1 MKIAFHNFL
10 TTLRRYKASS
20 LLNVI
25 GLTLAFTAFYVIMV
39 QVRWELTFNRA
50 IPDAGRIYL
59 IAPLSPFDETG
70 HSITSPRPDGDQV
83 IAQSPEIEAGG
94 CIRIWNWEQPVW
106 VRRGGDLLR
115 LQGSFNEVSAGF
127 IEAMGLQ
134 TLEGDLKAL
143 KQPNS
148 VALSRAQS
156 ERLGLRVGD
165 VLWFGDEE
173 NRRPEVQKE
182 VVAVYEDFPAN
193 STFADVVGLQDVGDQ
208 DLDSPNNWNDC
219 YFVRLQPAAD
229 PEAVARR
236 WSEFHLTIY
245 HDYLERMAAVWNE
258 EISEEEMNDPRAC
271 TLIPLDELYFDR
283 RIAGDT
289 EDFPIGSATLTYSL
303 LSVAVLIILIALIN
317 FVNFFFALLP
327 VRLRSVN
334 ILKVFGAPSASLRF
348 SFLFEAFGF
357 MLLAQL
363 CAWYVSIA
371 LKGTEFASYVS
382 SSLALSDNLPVLGI
396 SLGVSLVAAL
406 VAGSFPAWYIT
417 SFNPAMAAKG
427 SFVGSTAGRRFRFVL
442 LGVQFIVSI
451 GLITFSICTLLQQRY
466 VRRFDLGF
474 DHERILAFDFPSS
487 KLTNPDSF
495 DTFASSLQTDP
506 QIVGVTASG
515 NRFVAEAISVF
526 GRKINDEEVGIHVRF
541 VRSNF
546 LDVLGIPVVAGE
558 GFRPEHDRDSTAR
571 FIVNDLLARK
581 GLKVG
586 GKLDEGTVIGI
597 CPDFHYRPL
606 QYSTE
611 PFAFVAG
618 TYWRNRMSHFYVRL
632 AAGADLD
639 AVCEGIRTKARQ
651 FDPDSEAVGIRF
663 MDEEINVQYARER
676 RITTIVGL
684 FTILAVA
691 IALMG
696 VFGIVLFET
705 QHRRREVAIRKVMGA
720 TTAEILRLFNRRY
733 VTLVTV
739 CFILAAPVGYG
750 LVDRWLAS
758 FAYRVPIRWWIF
770 AAAFAVVLAV
780 TVATVTFCSWRTA
793 NENPAD
799 SVKSE

>member
-10 TTLRRYKASS
+10 TTLRRYKTSS
-20 LLNVI
+20 LLNIV
-25 GLTLAFTAFYVIMV
+25 GLTMAFTAFYVILV
-39 QVRWELTFNRA
+39 QVRWEMTFNRA
-50 IPDAGRIYL
+50 IPDAERIYL
-59 IAPLSPFDETG
+59 VAPLSPFDETEY
-70 HSITSPRPDGDQV
+70 SINSPRPEGEQL
-83 IAQSPEIEAGG
+83 IAQSPEIVAGG
-94 CIRIWNWEQPVW
+94 CIRPWHWEQPVW

-127 IEAMGLQ
+127 VETMGLQ
-134 TLEGDLKAL
+134 ALEGELKAL

-148 VALSRAQS
+148 VALARSQA
-156 ERLGLRVGD
+156 ERLGLRVGN

-208 DLDSPNNWNDC
+208 DLDAPNNWNDC

-229 PEAVARR
+229 PETVARR

-245 HDYLERMAAVWNE
+245 RDYLERMAAVWNE

-283 RIAGDT
+283 RVADSMGA
-289 EDFPIGSATLTYSL
+289 FSSGSTTLTYSL
-303 LSVAVLIILIALIN
+303 LSVAVLVILIALIN

-327 VRLRSVN
+327 VRLRAVN
-334 ILKVFGAPSASLRF
+334 ILKVFGAPNASLRF
-348 SFLFEAFGF
+348 SFLFEALGF
-357 MLLAQL
+357 VLIAQL
-363 CAWYVSIA
+363 CAWYVAIA

-382 SSLALSDNLPVLGI
+382 SSLALGDNLPVLGI

-427 SFVGSTAGRRFRFVL
+427 SFVGSAAGRRFRVAL
-442 LGVQFIVSI
+442 LGVQFVIAI
-451 GLITFSICTLLQQRY
+451 GLIVFSISSLLQQRY
-466 VRRFDLGF
+466 VRRYDLGF
-474 DHERILAFDFPSS
+474 NHERVLTFRTASQRISS
-487 KLTNPDSF
+487 ADRF
-495 DTFASSLQTDP
+495 AAFASALEQDP
-506 QIVGVTASG
+506 QIVGVTAGQGPLVAG
-515 NRFVAEAISVF
+515 NFSIW
-526 GRKINDEEVGIHVRF
+526 GRKVADEEVMIHVRP

-546 LDVLGIPVVAGE
+546 LDVLGIPVLAGE
-558 GFRPEHDRDSTAR
+558 DFKPGYDRDTTLHY
-571 FIVNDLLARK
+571 IVNDLLARK
-581 GLKVG
+581 GAGLG
-586 GKLDEGTVIGI
+586 YRLDDGNVVGI
-597 CPDFHYRPL
+597 CPDFHFRPL
-606 QYSTE
+606 QYPVA
-611 PFAFVAG
+611 PFAFVTIPG
-618 TYWRNRMSHFYVRL
+618 DMEYFFVRM
-632 AAGADLD
+632 AAGADSD
-639 AVCEGIRTKARQ
+639 AVCDHIRRTVERL
-651 FDPDSEAVGIRF
+651 DPDCEPVEIRF
-663 MDEEINVQYARER
+663 MDEEINAQYARER

-684 FTILAVA
+684 FTVLAVV

-705 QHRRREVAIRKVMGA
+705 QHRRREVAVRKVLGA
-720 TTAEILRLFNRRY
+720 TSQEVLRLFNRCY
-733 VTLVTV
+733 VVLAAV
-739 CFILAAPVGYG
+739 CFVIAAPVGYWI
-750 LVDRWLAS
+750 VDRWLGA

-770 AAAFAVVLAV
+770 AAAFAVVLLV

-799 SVKSE
+799 CVKSE